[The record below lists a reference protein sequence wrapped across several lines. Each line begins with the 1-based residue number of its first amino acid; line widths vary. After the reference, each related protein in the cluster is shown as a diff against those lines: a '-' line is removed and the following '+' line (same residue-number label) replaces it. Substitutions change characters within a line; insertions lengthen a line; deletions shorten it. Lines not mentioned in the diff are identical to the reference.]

1 MKAIDKG
8 DSSLKKGQ
16 SKGKAPARTK
26 RKEFPDASPKAVT
39 KKPKKVQP
47 KKKVPISD
55 ADAIGLPLRR
65 SDRRSSMT
73 TYSESTSEEDE
84 GDMQDEEDVEDE
96 DDRENVDPSPS
107 PEKTPVPQH
116 RRGPASKSKIE
127 FLADDTA
134 SLDVRDDNYEDND
147 EDILGLSSIPKRKT
161 QVDME
166 LDFLSSPPSLLSK
179 KIRRM

>member
-1 MKAIDKG
+1 
-8 DSSLKKGQ
+8 
-16 SKGKAPARTK
+16 
-26 RKEFPDASPKAVT
+26 
-39 KKPKKVQP
+39 
-47 KKKVPISD
+47 
-55 ADAIGLPLRR
+55 
-65 SDRRSSMT
+65 MT
-73 TYSESTSEEDE
+73 TYSESSSEEDAGE
-84 GDMQDEEDVEDE
+84 AQDEEDVEGE
-96 DDRENVDPSPS
+96 DDGENVDPHSS
-107 PEKTPVPQH
+107 PEKTPVPH
-116 RRGPASKSKIE
+116 RRSTGAASKSKIQ